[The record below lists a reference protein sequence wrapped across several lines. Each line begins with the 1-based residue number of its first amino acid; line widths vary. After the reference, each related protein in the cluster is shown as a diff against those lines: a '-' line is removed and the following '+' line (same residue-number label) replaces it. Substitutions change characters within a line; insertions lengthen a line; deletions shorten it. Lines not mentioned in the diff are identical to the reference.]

1 MIKSVKS
8 RQKVSEFDLFGFR
21 LSFQKIP
28 LRHAALFALA
38 LLFTTHFASAC
49 TESKTMSTTM
59 MPTITYP
66 ETKRV
71 DAVEKLFGQTI
82 ADPYRWLEN
91 DVRND
96 KEVAAWVESQ
106 NKVTNAHLNTLPG
119 RDIFKNRLKQ
129 LYNYERFSIPVKKGG
144 RYFYLYNSGLQSQ
157 QVLYVRDSVDGA
169 GHVLIDPN
177 RWSKDGATALAEWSA
192 SDDGKRVVYA
202 VQDGGSD
209 WRTIRVLDVNT
220 GKVLDDEVK
229 WVRFSFT
236 IAWAKDGSGFFYAR
250 FPEPKQGTAFQ
261 AGLANHAVYFHAI
274 GTPQAQDRLVYATPD
289 QPTLGHYFDITE
301 DGRYLTI
308 VSTPTSIGN
317 KLTVVDLQSAD
328 WKPRKLVD
336 TLDDEWIVVGNVGT
350 KFFLKTTQDAPRG
363 KVVTMD
369 IAETDPAIA
378 DVVPEQDSILGNVS
392 LVSGRLF
399 LSQRVDVKTSIRRY
413 TLDGKADGMVK
424 LPGIGTA
431 GGFKSDPNDPETFFI
446 FTSYNTPGII
456 YRYDVAS
463 NTARVWAQPKVALD
477 FNRIAVEQ
485 RFYKSKDGTRIPMFI
500 VRRKDVTAAAPTLL
514 HAYGGYGIP
523 MLPEFLPASLGW
535 VEQGGVYAVAN
546 IRGGSE
552 YGKAWHEAGRRQN
565 KQNVFDDF
573 IAAGEYLKAQ
583 GITSQNGLAI
593 QGASN
598 GGLLIGAVVNQRPD
612 LFAAALPGVG
622 VMDMLRFD
630 QFTSG
635 KTWVDEFGS
644 PAREADF
651 RNLLN
656 YSPYHN
662 IQSGKA
668 YPAILATTAD
678 TDDRVVPGHTFK
690 YVAALQA
697 AEIGAK
703 PLLARIETRAGHGS
717 GKPIDKVIDETADMW
732 AFAAHWT
739 GLDVKPK
746 LF

>member
-1 MIKSVKS
+1 MI
-8 RQKVSEFDLFGFR
+8 
-21 LSFQKIP
+21 QKIR
-28 LRHAALFALA
+28 LRRAALFAIA

-49 TESKTMSTTM
+49 TDSTTMSTAA
-59 MPTITYP
+59 MPPITYP

-71 DAVEKLFGQTI
+71 DVVEKPFGQTI

-96 KEVAAWVESQ
+96 KKVAAWVEAQ
-106 NKVTNAHLNTLPG
+106 NKVTNAYLNTLPG
-119 RDIFKNRLKQ
+119 RDIFKDRLKQ
-129 LYNYERFSIPVKKGG
+129 LYNFEQFSIPVKKGG
-144 RYFYLYNSGLQSQ
+144 RYFYLHNSGLQNQ
-157 QVLYVRDSVDGA
+157 PVLHVRNSVDGA
-169 GHVLIDPN
+169 GRVLIDPN

-192 SDDGKRVVYA
+192 SDDGKRVAYA
-202 VQDGGSD
+202 VQDGGTD

-220 GKVLDDEVK
+220 GKVLDDEIK
-229 WVRFSFT
+229 WARLT
-236 IAWAKDGSGFFYAR
+236 NIAWIKDGSGFFYAR
-250 FPEPKQGTAFQ
+250 FPEPKQGEAFQ
-261 AGLANHAVYFHAI
+261 AVAENQTVYFHRL
-274 GTPQAQDRLVYATPD
+274 GTPQTQDRLVYATPD
-289 QPTLGHYFDITE
+289 QPTLVHTVDITA

-308 VSTPTSIGN
+308 VSTPVSVGN

-336 TLDDEWIVVGNVGT
+336 KLDDEWSVVGNVGT
-350 KFFLKTTQDAPRG
+350 KFFLRTTQDAPRR

-369 IAETDPAIA
+369 IAAADPVITA
-378 DVVPEQDSILGNVS
+378 VLPEQDAVMGNTS
-392 LVSGRLF
+392 LISGRLLVSSF
-399 LSQRVDVKTSIRRY
+399 VDVKTEIRRY
-413 TLDGKADGMVK
+413 TLDGKADGVVK

-431 GGFKSDPNDPETFFI
+431 GGFKSDEDDPETFFI
-446 FTSYNTPGII
+446 FTSFNTPGMI

-463 NTARVWAQPKVALD
+463 NTARVWAQPKVAIDL
-477 FNRIAVEQ
+477 NRIAVEQ

-514 HAYGGYGIP
+514 YAYGGYGIP
-523 MLPEFLPASLGW
+523 MLPAFSPEALGW
-535 VEQGGVYAVAN
+535 VEQGGVYAIAN

-573 IAAGEYLKAQ
+573 IAAGEYLKAE
-583 GITSQNGLAI
+583 GITPQNGLAI
-593 QGASN
+593 QGGSN

-612 LFAAALPGVG
+612 LFAAALPQVG

-630 QFTSG
+630 QFTGG
-635 KTWVDEFGS
+635 KLWLDEYGS
-644 PAREADF
+644 PSQEADF
-651 RNLLN
+651 RNLLS

-662 IQSGKA
+662 IKSGKA

-678 TDDRVVPGHTFK
+678 TDDRVVPSHTFK

-697 AEIGAK
+697 AEIGDK
-703 PLLARIETRAGHGS
+703 PHLARIETRAGHGA
-717 GKPIDKVIDETADMW
+717 GKPIDKTIEETADMW

-739 GLDVKPK
+739 GLDVNDRTR
-746 LF
+746 